1 MLQQRFFDNIYFFA
15 CGFYFLIKFFLF
27 FVQFSV
33 HFLFFTCFFFITKK
47 ILHLF
52 HFLLLLTL
60 SRTWFCLFL
69 FHFFFW
75 QKAPA
80 LWQLGANQRKRGRCT
95 VGPKPKLSR
104 QKTGRWGFVGLRVCF
119 CMDVWF
125 LFCFEC
131 MLFFFTSL
139 YTYVTFL

>member
-1 MLQQRFFDNIYFFA
+1 MLQQRFFDNFYFFA

-33 HFLFFTCFFFITKK
+33 HFLFFTCFFLLQKKYCIFSIFYCCSPSHALDFVCFCFI
-47 ILHLF
+47 
-52 HFLLLLTL
+52 
-60 SRTWFCLFL
+60 
-69 FHFFFW
+69 FFFW

-95 VGPKPKLSR
+95 VGPKPKFSR